1 MKFMAMI
8 FLLNLLCKF
17 EISEGGGP
25 SRSVH
30 VYRYVLEQYT
40 VYDFM
45 QFISSAYLLQYKHS
59 GSDISSTFLGTT
71 NNKYSTSLRT
81 GHKCSGNPLF

>member
-17 EISEGGGP
+17 EISEGGGLP
-25 SRSVH
+25 LKICACVQ
-30 VYRYVLEQYT
+30 VCIGT